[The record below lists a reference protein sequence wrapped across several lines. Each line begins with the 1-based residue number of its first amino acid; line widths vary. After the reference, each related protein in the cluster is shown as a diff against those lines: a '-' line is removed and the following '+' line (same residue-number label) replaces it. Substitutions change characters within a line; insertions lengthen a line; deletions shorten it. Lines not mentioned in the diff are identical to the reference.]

1 MPGLGV
7 QSSDDNPGRLFVR
20 AHAGPAI
27 EFRLTWLPMLSRET
41 ASRLIQDQVGLAA
54 GESQAPRRLIATRTL
69 AESTRRMLREHHVS
83 WAEQNTG
90 VLHLAAPGLLVDI
103 RGEDGVSKKG
113 WPTQR
118 AKLQGISGLVAET
131 LVGWEAGQ
139 LIQLRVLAEKAGVST
154 ALVSRVLQRLSAL
167 RIVEPIASGPSRQWA
182 MIERG
187 GLLDLWAEEEQRTPS
202 VVTPLNVWSR
212 SPNALLAKL
221 PQLNQVTALW
231 AVGGTAAAN
240 LYAPTLTIFPEPVIW
255 VDAKVPFEEV
265 ARVLG
270 GEKVERGAN
279 VFIWQSERNLALKR
293 SRMIEPNESKSGLDQ
308 PLQLVSRPRAYI
320 EALHGAGRSQEVA
333 QNLREKI
340 LRNDSE

>member
-1 MPGLGV
+1 
-7 QSSDDNPGRLFVR
+7 
-20 AHAGPAI
+20 
-27 EFRLTWLPMLSRET
+27 
-41 ASRLIQDQVGLAA
+41 
-54 GESQAPRRLIATRTL
+54 
-69 AESTRRMLREHHVS
+69 MLREHNVS

-90 VLHLAAPGLLVDI
+90 MLHLAAPGLLVDI
-103 RGEDGVSKKG
+103 RGEDGSSKKG
-113 WPTQR
+113 WPKQR
-118 AKLQGISGLVAET
+118 AKLQGSSGLVAET
-131 LVGWEAGQ
+131 LAGWEAGQ

-154 ALVSRVLQRLSAL
+154 ALVSRILQRLSAL
-167 RIVEPIASGPSRQWA
+167 RIVEAIASGPSRQWA
-182 MIERG
+182 LIERG
-187 GLLDLWAEEEQRTPS
+187 GLLDLWAEEEKRTPS

-221 PQLNQVTALW
+221 PQLSQVTALW
-231 AVGGTAAAN
+231 AVGGTTAAN
-240 LYAPTLTIFPEPVIW
+240 LYAPTLTTFPEPVIW
-255 VDAKVPFEEV
+255 VDAKVPFEDV

-279 VFIWQSERNLALKR
+279 VFLWQSERNLALKQ
-293 SRMIEPNESKSGLDQ
+293 SRIIEPNGFNSDLDQ